1 MGVWCSEGCNPNPK
15 EISAR
20 VKMKVTVISI
30 FYKKSN
36 FLAQKKFFLLTG
48 AFYTNLTSN
57 IE

>member
-48 AFYTNLTSN
+48 AF
-57 IE
+57 